1 MVARLGLQNCVRIL
15 PSVSKQEAI
24 ELMRQADMLLL
35 IQPQAPL
42 QIPSKVFDYLT
53 VGKPVLAL
61 LDEGATADLVRRS
74 RIGLIAAP
82 NDVEQIKGLL
92 LRLIQRDY
100 VTTPD
105 WDYLSRFS
113 GESLSRQLEQRLLS
127 PR

>member
-1 MVARLGLQNCVRIL
+1 M
-15 PSVSKQEAI
+15 
-24 ELMRQADMLLL
+24 
-35 IQPQAPL
+35 
-42 QIPSKVFDYLT
+42 FDYLT